1 MYKIRFTNAFKKNY
15 KLMLKRGYDISLL
28 EEVISKLKEGIQL
41 EEKYHDHILK
51 GNFKGFHECHIKPDW
66 LLIYLI
72 EDDILTL
79 TLTNTGTHSDLLNL

>member
-1 MYKIRFTNAFKKNY
+1 MYKIQFTNAFKKNY

-28 EEVISKLKEGIQL
+28 EEVVSKLKDGIQL

-51 GNFKGFHECHIKPDW
+51 GNFKVFHKCHIKSDLP
-66 LLIYLI
+66 LIYLI

-79 TLTNTGTHSDLLNL
+79 TITNTLTHSNLLNL